1 MHETTITV
9 CKKPHELQTRSH
21 FLQIVHFLVQWGFIY
36 TCTRFY
42 VKIERKHSNL
52 TWPTLIG
59 YPLFPAAG
67 ARRPDSRRA
76 CCFLAKSSSLA
87 TRGGPP
93 AFGVGNTLLP
103 WRPADDVID
112 VLSES
117 WLPLPLDLS
126 SRALSCKIITCT
138 LFKAT
143 NTYTLARRY
152 PY

>member
-21 FLQIVHFLVQWGFIY
+21 FLQIVHFLVQWGFIH
-36 TCTRFY
+36 TRFY
-42 VKIERKHSNL
+42 VETERKHSSL

-93 AFGVGNTLLP
+93 AFGVGNTLPP

-112 VLSES
+112 ALSES